1 MFKVTY
7 TTARGKKNS
16 REFSLED
23 DAKHFAKEAKAKGW
37 TARVNKPKPPKTD
50 ELSTN
55 CHTLGAP

>member
-37 TARVNKPKPPKTD
+37 PALVNKPKPPKTD
-50 ELSTN
+50 E
-55 CHTLGAP
+55 